1 MTKSV
6 RYYIEKETDD
16 QAVVRSVP
24 VAVPRYVAPE
34 SRQARPGRAVA
45 SHVPVEAA
53 NGRRPVRRA
62 VGGVRVARFVRAAMR
77 RDGRDDR

>member
-24 VAVPRYVAPE
+24 VAVPRYVTPDARGGASPLPADAAGPSGRRAP
-34 SRQARPGRAVA
+34 RRAAGRA
-45 SHVPVEAA
+45 
-53 NGRRPVRRA
+53 
-62 VGGVRVARFVRAAMR
+62 RVARLVRAAIH
-77 RDGRDDR
+77 RDGEDR